1 MPNREVVVDEAKDAI
16 VQAAYDSQEIGHRTA
31 MEIFKIVKPQQ
42 IKLWY
47 VRDWFKRNLS
57 NERKDDIIKKCVF

>member
-1 MPNREVVVDEAKDAI
+1 MPNREVVVDEDKDAI
-16 VQAAYDSQEIGHRTA
+16 VQAAYNGQEINNRTV

-57 NERKDDIIKKCVF
+57 NERKDD

>member
-1 MPNREVVVDEAKDAI
+1 MSHREVVVDEAKDAI
-16 VQAAYDSQEIGHRTA
+16 VQAAYNGQEIDHRTV
-31 MEIFKIVKPQQ
+31 MEIFNIVKPQK

-57 NERKDDIIKKCVF
+57 NDRKDNIIKNM